1 MPASRRRLPPF
12 LLPLFVALAPV
23 ACDRGGPE
31 PVPTAAKHRAP
42 PSTVTTAK
50 FDPTALEPDQLR
62 PKGGTGERD
71 AGARPAT
78 DEDAKMAKPVR
89 DPVADFVA
97 SRDAKRVE
105 VTARPGTPEW
115 FVQGLEAFRAGDIDP
130 IVANFAIDIEWDAVG
145 SPLEPPSIGKPAVL
159 SRWEDL
165 LTAIPDMKLHARRI
179 FHRGELVVMQVVLT
193 GSHKGDFR
201 GIAATGKPLGAEV
214 LAWVWHDA
222 DGKAKRVRVVYDE
235 AALLS
240 QMGQLGAA
248 AAAKIPEVPEGAPE
262 IIGGDEDPAAAK
274 AVRTM
279 LSAGKKAWTLCE
291 TKYCAADMVSHDVR
305 TGETMTTAEQHR
317 QGHDAFFTAF
327 PDAKVTVQDAVSFGP
342 DWVVSFARVRG
353 THRGPLGAMPASNR
367 KVEVAMSELL
377 RLSAGKVAETWSY
390 ANGLQ
395 LLAAI
400 GAFQAPA
407 PNAAP

>member
-159 SRWEDL
+159 SRWEDKK
-165 LTAIPDMKLHARRI
+165 I
-179 FHRGELVVMQVVLT
+179 E
-193 GSHKGDFR
+193 
-201 GIAATGKPLGAEV
+201 ATNFEPGHE
-214 LAWVWHDA
+214 
-222 DGKAKRVRVVYDE
+222 
-235 AALLS
+235 
-240 QMGQLGAA
+240 
-248 AAAKIPEVPEGAPE
+248 
-262 IIGGDEDPAAAK
+262 
-274 AVRTM
+274 
-279 LSAGKKAWTLCE
+279 KK
-291 TKYCAADMVSHDVR
+291 
-305 TGETMTTAEQHR
+305 
-317 QGHDAFFTAF
+317 
-327 PDAKVTVQDAVSFGP
+327 
-342 DWVVSFARVRG
+342 
-353 THRGPLGAMPASNR
+353 
-367 KVEVAMSELL
+367 
-377 RLSAGKVAETWSY
+377 
-390 ANGLQ
+390 
-395 LLAAI
+395 
-400 GAFQAPA
+400 
-407 PNAAP
+407 